1 MSEPASPKAALDQ
14 LKEWQELIAYLAAG
28 IGSLLGVFLSSGAAQ
43 IASAVLAALVVTGG
57 SWHVRRS
64 HRQKKQ
70 REEQERLWEER
81 RNQPRAAFRSLSPF
95 EEQDDLPGQDR
106 KQLARSIA
114 VRIVNDD
121 FRFGII
127 CGDSGAGKT
136 SLLRSEV
143 MRNIRANGLE
153 PVYLRSPR
161 RLARTGL
168 AVASSCERLAAEL
181 EAFAQEQIPAD
192 KCVLIL
198 DQFEEWFVEHRE
210 PEARALL
217 GRFIARLIQRVP
229 PVRVVCAVRREFL
242 VDFHDLAAELP
253 DPTNPVN
260 TFHVRNFTVAQA
272 IDAVQQCALAD
283 GIAAEEA
290 FAAALAA
297 DLEENGEVRP
307 PELQIVCTHLA
318 ESGSL
323 SSDRYQAEGG
333 TAGILAHHIKNALES
348 CREPELGAKL
358 LRSLCDFP
366 TRTKRPPKPLAELAA
381 DIGRTAGSQTVAALV
396 RTFVLARLL
405 AEEKRKSGPD
415 AYALLH
421 DYLVGAVELATGD
434 VSTQTEEAN
443 QLLRYHLAQQR
454 GVIPLRRLRFI
465 RAHADRPLLV
475 QPNARRLIR
484 KSLIVPAVF
493 SGAMVFVA
501 VLMAGGLYLMATAGI
516 QWQEKVIGRHWE
528 EGEAGSVEY
537 RILPQKGQVISGIN
551 QEYYLRSWDAKTG
564 NIVNGVVLFQKKENV
579 ISINRYS
586 DKLRE
591 DILIAERI
599 ILEKNV
605 SKNSY
610 REIRTINKL
619 ISTDS
624 WTVTDLPN
632 GNEFDFAD
640 TEQYINYKDNKNKN
654 DKVFDAVLW
663 SVDKKQAS
671 RKINGIIESSTKVVG
686 RMTDFQFSVKEDRL
700 VTLSREGN
708 SNVVAL
714 YDTVS
719 GEKIKNITDQNKEG
733 FDFTFHSL
741 TKKICTVS
749 MTPTGEAELQLWN
762 IDDGNFVR
770 GCKMPKESIDG
781 NINFTADGMY
791 IFFSSY
797 NYNNRLTV
805 LASANLEPAHRVKIG
820 DMRLSNE
827 KDRNSAPIV
836 YWQDGNDIKLWHVSK
851 GEPVLLKNIKLG
863 DKDKV
868 SSSADMQ
875 RAVIWGP
882 KRPAELW
889 DVKEKKMLCSLTSS
903 KDKHIQSVAFSM
915 NDTAVVITEEG
926 GVASLFDA
934 KDGSPLA
941 QHISA
946 ASVYYYDPDL
956 RRIHLWNSSGQVI
969 RHVEG
974 RSYFGWF
981 VPTVSG
987 ADK

>member
-1 MSEPASPKAALDQ
+1 MSNDNEPNLPTPKSTLDQ
-14 LKEWQELIAYLAAG
+14 LKEWQELLAYLAAG
-28 IGSLLGVFLSSGAAQ
+28 IGTVLGVFLSSGAAQ
-43 IASAVLAALVVTGG
+43 IASTALAALVVTGG
-57 SWHVRRS
+57 SWQLRRS
-64 HRQKKQ
+64 QLRKKQ

-95 EEQDDLPGQDR
+95 EEQDELPGQDR

-121 FRFGII
+121 FRFGIV

-136 SLLRSEV
+136 SLLRAEV
-143 MRNIRANGLE
+143 MRHIRANGLE

-161 RLARTGL
+161 RLARTEL
-168 AVASSCERLAAEL
+168 AAVSSRERLATEL
-181 EAFAQEQIPAD
+181 EAFEQEQIAAD

-242 VDFHDLAAELP
+242 MDFHDLAAELP
-253 DPTNPVN
+253 DPTNPAN
-260 TFHVRNFTVAQA
+260 TFRVRNFTVAQA

-333 TAGILAHHIKNALES
+333 TAGILAHYIKNALES

-366 TRTKRPPKPLAELAA
+366 TRTKRPPKTQAELAA

-475 QPNARRLIR
+475 QPNARRLLR
-484 KSLIVPAVF
+484 KSLLVPAVF

-501 VLMAGGLYLMATAGI
+501 VLMAGGLYLAATAGI
-516 QWQEKVIGRHWE
+516 QWQAKVIGRHWDE
-528 EGEAGSVEY
+528 DEAGVVDY
-537 RILPQKGQVISGIN
+537 RTLPKNGQITSGI
-551 QEYYLRSWDAKTG
+551 ERGGKHIRFWDEK
-564 NIVNGVVLFQKKENV
+564 NGKMILSKEKEENSK
-579 ISINRYS
+579 ISISKDGEFILSDCDLINVTDGTKTEIIHECGAYNEKSDVCGNECRFSKSEKYISYHIRNSNNNTIAAAIYSVNNKQIDKRVDIVQPDNKYERYEFKFSDNRERLVVMNNRESNARVGKKTIELYNAIHSEQIKKLFDDPMVYDVSFDISRKNEELCITSNNSVGDAAVILYHLDDGREISSTTLSVYISMANFSS
-586 DKLRE
+586 DGNHLIVFHSNENK
-591 DILIAERI
+591 DKNQISILNASDLNPVQRTK
-599 ILEKNV
+599 LEKVYLGNTNNA
-605 SKNSY
+605 NS
-610 REIRTINKL
+610 E
-619 ISTDS
+619 
-624 WTVTDLPN
+624 
-632 GNEFDFAD
+632 
-640 TEQYINYKDNKNKN
+640 
-654 DKVFDAVLW
+654 
-663 SVDKKQAS
+663 
-671 RKINGIIESSTKVVG
+671 
-686 RMTDFQFSVKEDRL
+686 
-700 VTLSREGN
+700 
-708 SNVVAL
+708 
-714 YDTVS
+714 
-719 GEKIKNITDQNKEG
+719 
-733 FDFTFHSL
+733 
-741 TKKICTVS
+741 
-749 MTPTGEAELQLWN
+749 
-762 IDDGNFVR
+762 
-770 GCKMPKESIDG
+770 
-781 NINFTADGMY
+781 
-791 IFFSSY
+791 
-797 NYNNRLTV
+797 
-805 LASANLEPAHRVKIG
+805 
-820 DMRLSNE
+820 
-827 KDRNSAPIV
+827 PIV
-836 YWQDGNDIKLWHVSK
+836 YWQDGNDVKLWHVSK
-851 GEPVLLKNIKLG
+851 GEPILLKNIKLG

-882 KRPAELW
+882 QRPAELW
-889 DVKEKKMLCSLTSS
+889 DVKEKKLLRLLISS
-903 KDKHIQSVAFSM
+903 KDKHIQSVDFSM
-915 NDTAVVITEEG
+915 NDTAVVIEEEG

-956 RRIHLWNSSGQVI
+956 RRIHLWNDSGQVI

-981 VPTVSG
+981 VPTKKG
-987 ADK
+987 AWD

>member
-1 MSEPASPKAALDQ
+1 MNEPASPKAALDH
-14 LKEWQELIAYLAAG
+14 LKEWQELLAYFAAG
-28 IGSLLGVFLSSGAAQ
+28 IGTVLGVFLSSGAAQ
-43 IASAVLAALVVTGG
+43 IASTVLAALVVTGG

-64 HRQKKQ
+64 HRRKKQ

-81 RNQPRAAFRSLSPF
+81 RKQPRAAFRSLSPF
-95 EEQDDLPGQDR
+95 EEQDELPGQDR

-121 FRFGII
+121 FRFGIV

-168 AVASSCERLAAEL
+168 AAASSCERLATEL
-181 EAFAQEQIPAD
+181 EAFEQEQIPAD

-242 VDFHDLAAELP
+242 MDFHDLAAELP
-253 DPTNPVN
+253 DPTNPSN
-260 TFHVRNFTVAQA
+260 TFRVRNFTVAQA

-366 TRTKRPPKPLAELAA
+366 TRTKRPPKTQAELAA
-381 DIGRTAGSQTVAALV
+381 DIGRTAGSQSVAALV

-465 RAHADRPLLV
+465 RAHADRPLLA
-475 QPNARRLIR
+475 QPNARRLLR

-528 EGEAGSVEY
+528 EDEAGEVDY
-537 RILPQKGQVISGIN
+537 KIFPAKGQVIGGTTFKGRKHI
-551 QEYYLRSWDAKTG
+551 RFWDAKKGYIDTTIENKEG
-564 NIVNGVVLFQKKENV
+564 MLVYINLEFQ
-579 ISINRYS
+579 S
-586 DKLRE
+586 
-591 DILIAERI
+591 I
-599 ILEKNV
+599 ILQ
-605 SKNSY
+605 KNS
-610 REIRTINKL
+610 IRLDGRMPVEETGKCKL
-619 ISTDS
+619 I
-624 WTVTDLPN
+624 
-632 GNEFDFAD
+632 
-640 TEQYINYKDNKNKN
+640 
-654 DKVFDAVLW
+654 
-663 SVDKKQAS
+663 
-671 RKINGIIESSTKVVG
+671 KI
-686 RMTDFQFSVKEDRL
+686 DSVKEFNIPSPAEECIFSKDGYFGYLSLDR
-700 VTLSREGN
+700 TKKYFSANLSSVEDRKVKYKISDIPRADDSDWVRYTEYYDFSIKN
-708 SNVVAL
+708 NRLIVISQEKNRHVISL
-714 YDTVS
+714 YDIIS
-719 GEKIKNITDQNKEG
+719 GKKIKD
-733 FDFTFHSL
+733 L
-741 TKKICTVS
+741 TNS
-749 MTPTGEAELQLWN
+749 DYTGVRFELNHATGRVLTISKTSSGKMVIQLWN
-762 IDDGNFVR
+762 IDNGNVYTKNDFSIGTGYSKVDFSEDGLNIIIR
-770 GCKMPKESIDG
+770 YDNEYLTILSSQNINQLNIKNIKES
-781 NINFTADGMY
+781 
-791 IFFSSY
+791 
-797 NYNNRLTV
+797 
-805 LASANLEPAHRVKIG
+805 
-820 DMRLSNE
+820 SNCNTE
-827 KDRNSAPIV
+827 KTSPII
-836 YWQDGNDIKLWHVSK
+836 YWRDGNDVNLWRLSK
-851 GEPVLLKNIKLG
+851 GEPILMKDIKLG
-863 DKDKV
+863 DKDSV
-868 SSSADMQ
+868 SSSADLQ

-882 KRPAELW
+882 QRPAELW
-889 DVKEKKMLCSLTSS
+889 DVKEKKLLRSLTSS

-946 ASVYYYDPDL
+946 ASVYY
-956 RRIHLWNSSGQVI
+956 
-969 RHVEG
+969 
-974 RSYFGWF
+974 
-981 VPTVSG
+981 
-987 ADK
+987 

>member
-1 MSEPASPKAALDQ
+1 M
-14 LKEWQELIAYLAAG
+14 
-28 IGSLLGVFLSSGAAQ
+28 
-43 IASAVLAALVVTGG
+43 TGG
-57 SWHVRRS
+57 SWQLRRS
-64 HRQKKQ
+64 HRRKKQ

-95 EEQDDLPGQDR
+95 EEQDELPGQDR

-121 FRFGII
+121 FRFGIV

-168 AVASSCERLAAEL
+168 AVVSSRERLATEL
-181 EAFAQEQIPAD
+181 EAFEQEQIPAD

-242 VDFHDLAAELP
+242 MDFHDLAAELP
-253 DPTNPVN
+253 DPTNPAN
-260 TFHVRNFTVAQA
+260 TFRVRNFTVAQA

-290 FAAALAA
+290 FAAALADDLA
-297 DLEENGEVRP
+297 DNGEVRP

-323 SSDRYQAEGG
+323 SLSRYQAEGG
-333 TAGILAHHIKNALES
+333 TAGILAHHIRNALES
-348 CREPELGAKL
+348 CREPDLGAKL

-366 TRTKRPPKPLAELAA
+366 TRTKRPPKTLAELAA
-381 DIGRTAGSQTVAALV
+381 DIGRTAGSQAVAALV

-475 QPNARRLIR
+475 QPNARRLLH

-501 VLMAGGLYLMATAGI
+501 VLMAGGLYLVATAGI

-528 EGEAGSVEY
+528 EDEVGRVEY
-537 RILPQKGQVISGIN
+537 KILSEKGQIISLGEKHIRFWDIKNGTIFTSKKILKGLSVDINSSGNLLLFKDFLYKKNINCKLIDLNNREEFDLPASSRCKFSESEQYVIYESSLKDKDN
-551 QEYYLRSWDAKTG
+551 YLFSV
-564 NIVNGVVLFQKKENV
+564 NIW
-579 ISINRYS
+579 S
-586 DKLRE
+586 
-591 DILIAERI
+591 
-599 ILEKNV
+599 V
-605 SKNSY
+605 SKKSIIY
-610 REIRTINKL
+610 KINK
-619 ISTDS
+619 ISKPDISNIRIET
-624 WTVTDLPN
+624 N
-632 GNEFDFAD
+632 GE
-640 TEQYINYKDNKNKN
+640 
-654 DKVFDAVLW
+654 
-663 SVDKKQAS
+663 
-671 RKINGIIESSTKVVG
+671 
-686 RMTDFQFSVKEDRL
+686 RL
-700 VTLSREGN
+700 VTLSWEGN
-708 SNVVAL
+708 RDVIML
-714 YDTVS
+714 YDASS
-719 GEKIKNITDQNKEG
+719 GKKIKNMTDNNKKG
-733 FDFTFHSL
+733 LYFYINSL
-741 TKKICTVS
+741 SKKVCTIS
-749 MTPTGEAELQLWN
+749 IASSGENVLQVWN
-762 IDDGNFVR
+762 IDDGHLACERKNMFFVTDISF
-770 GCKMPKESIDG
+770 SIDG
-781 NINFTADGMY
+781 KYIVCRDDAYIVGGREIKNQNKINILTIAD
-791 IFFSSY
+791 
-797 NYNNRLTV
+797 LE
-805 LASANLEPAHRVKIG
+805 SAHGVKIG

-827 KDRNSAPIV
+827 KDSSAPIV
-836 YWQDGNDIKLWHVSK
+836 YWRDGNDVKLWHVSK
-851 GEPVLLKNIKLG
+851 GEPILLKNIKLG
-863 DKDKV
+863 EEDEI

-875 RAVIWGP
+875 IAVISGP
-882 KRPAELW
+882 QRPAELW
-889 DVKEKKMLCSLTSS
+889 DLKEKKLLRLLISS

-981 VPTVSG
+981 RPTKKG
-987 ADK
+987 ARD

>member
-1 MSEPASPKAALDQ
+1 MSSDTEPNIPSPKATLDQ
-14 LKEWQELIAYLAAG
+14 LKEWQELLAYLAAG
-28 IGSLLGVFLSSGAAQ
+28 IGTVLGIFLSSGAAQ
-43 IASAVLAALVVTGG
+43 IASTVLAALVVTGG
-57 SWHVRRS
+57 SWQLRRS
-64 HRQKKQ
+64 QLRKKQ

-95 EEQDDLPGQDR
+95 EEQDELPGQDR

-121 FRFGII
+121 FRFGIV

-136 SLLRSEV
+136 SLLRAEV
-143 MRNIRANGLE
+143 MRHIRANGLE
-153 PVYLRSPR
+153 PVYLRRPR
-161 RLARTGL
+161 RLAD
-168 AVASSCERLAAEL
+168 L

-198 DQFEEWFVEHRE
+198 DQFEEWLVEHRE

-242 VDFHDLAAELP
+242 MDFHDLAAELP
-253 DPTNPVN
+253 DPTNPAN
-260 TFHVRNFTVAQA
+260 TFRVRNFTVAQA

-366 TRTKRPPKPLAELAA
+366 TRTKRPPKTQAELAA

-454 GVIPLRRLRFI
+454 GVIPLRKLRFI

-475 QPNARRLIR
+475 QPNARRLLR
-484 KSLIVPAVF
+484 KSLIVPMAF

-501 VLMAGGLYLMATAGI
+501 VLMAGGLYLMVTARV
-516 QWQEKVIGRHWE
+516 QWQAKVIGRHWNKDE
-528 EGEAGSVEY
+528 SGGGMWMLMSY
-537 RILPQKGQVISGIN
+537 KILSKKGQIISGPDWKSEHI
-551 QEYYLRSWDAKTG
+551 RFWDAKSGHLVASAESGREIAVSSNGEFILIKSNLLCRVISAENIGEIKEIPLEEIDTCNFLKNEDG
-564 NIVNGVVLFQKKENV
+564 VAIVNRGGIGNTVNLSLWSAKKKKE
-579 ISINRYS
+579 I
-586 DKLRE
+586 
-591 DILIAERI
+591 
-599 ILEKNV
+599 
-605 SKNSY
+605 
-610 REIRTINKL
+610 
-619 ISTDS
+619 
-624 WTVTDLPN
+624 
-632 GNEFDFAD
+632 F
-640 TEQYINYKDNKNKN
+640 
-654 DKVFDAVLW
+654 
-663 SVDKKQAS
+663 
-671 RKINGIIESSTKVVG
+671 
-686 RMTDFQFSVKEDRL
+686 
-700 VTLSREGN
+700 
-708 SNVVAL
+708 
-714 YDTVS
+714 
-719 GEKIKNITDQNKEG
+719 KIKNIPLGNSTKPSFHFSEESERLVVSPRKGDIDTITIYNASSGQKIRDLTDSG
-733 FDFTFHSL
+733 YDPVAVGLHSS
-741 TKKICTVS
+741 TKKICTIS
-749 MTPTGEAELQLWN
+749 RIYGTEELLIQLWN
-762 IDDGNFVR
+762 IDNGNFMQQR
-770 GCKMPKESIDG
+770 KFLTPKKFHYPALTFTKDGRYILFQDETDVIPRLISIFSATDMKLLWPRKSASNYIYSNKSEFIVFWQEDKNLKIWNVG
-781 NINFTADGMY
+781 NSTQNQLLNIHIEDQDR
-791 IFFSSY
+791 IISSDDL
-797 NYNNRLTV
+797 RL
-805 LASANLEPAHRVKIG
+805 
-820 DMRLSNE
+820 
-827 KDRNSAPIV
+827 
-836 YWQDGNDIKLWHVSK
+836 
-851 GEPVLLKNIKLG
+851 
-863 DKDKV
+863 
-868 SSSADMQ
+868 
-875 RAVIWGP
+875 AVIWGP
-882 KRPAELW
+882 QRPAELW
-889 DVKEKKMLCSLTSS
+889 DVKEKKLLRLLTSS

-981 VPTVSG
+981 VPTKKG
-987 ADK
+987 AMD